1 MKLSSSQSL
10 AKISLNKDLKN
21 PQIYSW
27 KMEKS
32 KTLKFNS
39 SDQLSSKLSTIK
51 IKKIKSK
58 LKSQKIKKRILK
70 LTFKNLS
77 KITFKNT
84 LNLQLK
90 YN

>member
-32 KTLKFNS
+32 KALKFNS
-39 SDQLSSKLSTIK
+39 SDQLSSKLSTIR

-58 LKSQKIKKRILK
+58 LKSQKIKKRIHK
-70 LTFKNLS
+70 TTFKNL
-77 KITFKNT
+77 
-84 LNLQLK
+84 
-90 YN
+90 